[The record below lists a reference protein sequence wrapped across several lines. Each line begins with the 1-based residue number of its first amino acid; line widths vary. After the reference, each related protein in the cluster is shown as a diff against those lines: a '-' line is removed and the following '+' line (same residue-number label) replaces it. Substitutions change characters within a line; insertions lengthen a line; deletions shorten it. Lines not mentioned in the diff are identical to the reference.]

1 MKSMFQQKNKK
12 KPPPRPPPPNFIKYK
27 SKSSYN
33 LAQGIPNLIDW
44 SPPSSPK
51 QEHPHQFGGSVS
63 SSYSSSTSSLTSS
76 KKSLE
81 NDNSV
86 FHINW
91 ISTNSTIQGKENTSA
106 LKPRIIRAPP
116 PKKSVLNKDDLV
128 ANCSPPMPKVPPPSP
143 PKGNYDVVTPYGVAL
158 YDFPATQPGDLA
170 LQANDVVVLIRRV
183 NKEWLY
189 GKVCDKEGI
198 FPESF
203 VQIEVPL
210 PCEDQIVTALYEFR
224 PQMAGDLLLRPG
236 QKVKVIKEI
245 SNEWLYGECEG
256 QRGQFPRN
264 FVS

>member
-1 MKSMFQQKNKK
+1 MIFST
-12 KPPPRPPPPNFIKYK
+12 
-27 SKSSYN
+27 
-33 LAQGIPNLIDW
+33 AQRQ
-44 SPPSSPK
+44 PK
-51 QEHPHQFGGSVS
+51 QTLLPNSTYPTADGAPNWRETTAWPTQNTNITNEQLYMQLTLNRSSAVCNPNYSHQFGGSVS

-106 LKPRIIRAPP
+106 LKPRIIRAAP

-170 LQANDVVVLIRRV
+170 LQ
-183 NKEWLY
+183 
-189 GKVCDKEGI
+189 VC
-198 FPESF
+198 F
-203 VQIEVPL
+203 L
-210 PCEDQIVTALYEFR
+210 
-224 PQMAGDLLLRPG
+224 
-236 QKVKVIKEI
+236 
-245 SNEWLYGECEG
+245 SNFY
-256 QRGQFPRN
+256 
-264 FVS
+264 